1 MRMKDF
7 DSKWCDWVQ
16 KYIEKVSVGIRICW
30 PYSLLEPK
38 RMASGMAHFE
48 KKKEAIA
55 ALPERLQAA
64 ALIPDMTPFPANRY
78 MATLTPPI
86 EGYIEKVRDA
96 AKKYSVKE
104 KLR

>member
-1 MRMKDF
+1 
-7 DSKWCDWVQ
+7 
-16 KYIEKVSVGIRICW
+16 
-30 PYSLLEPK
+30 
-38 RMASGMAHFE
+38 MAHFE

>member
-1 MRMKDF
+1 
-7 DSKWCDWVQ
+7 
-16 KYIEKVSVGIRICW
+16 
-30 PYSLLEPK
+30 
-38 RMASGMAHFE
+38 
-48 KKKEAIA
+48 
-55 ALPERLQAA
+55 
-64 ALIPDMTPFPANRY
+64 